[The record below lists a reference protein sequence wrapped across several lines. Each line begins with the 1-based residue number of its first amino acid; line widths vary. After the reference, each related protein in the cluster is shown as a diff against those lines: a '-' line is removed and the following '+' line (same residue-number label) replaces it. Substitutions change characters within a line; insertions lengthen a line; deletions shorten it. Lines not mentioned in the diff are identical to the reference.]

1 MFTCDYDRFGT
12 TFENAL
18 VVIDR
23 TELKYEKQN
32 SIADARTEL
41 SIQYRVFVSQATYES
56 DSEPLASEWVSDD
69 TITSAPVSLEKTAYD
84 KLKTMTDVFG
94 SETVDV

>member
-1 MFTCDYDRFGT
+1 MFTCNYERFGT

-18 VVIDR
+18 VVVDR
-23 TELKYEKQN
+23 AELKYEKQN
-32 SIADARTEL
+32 STVDARTEL
-41 SIQYRVFVSQATYES
+41 GIQYRVFVSLATYES
-56 DSEPLASEWVSDD
+56 NSEPLASEWVSDD
-69 TITSAPVSLEKTAYD
+69 TITSAPVSVEKTAYD